1 MVHAL
6 TPSDLEQSDSGFDD
20 ASAYY
25 LYPNQLQILDS
36 CSIALPRGDH
46 IMTGSLTRH
55 AKHTTA
61 MYSDWLSSENTQIVG
76 RMVLQ
81 CKPQF
86 NEKFCC

>member
-1 MVHAL
+1 MVHAI
-6 TPSDLEQSDSGFDD
+6 TPSGLEQSDSGFDD

-76 RMVLQ
+76 RLVLL
-81 CKPQF
+81 CKPHF